1 MYYDINLYKID
12 ILLLAS
18 EFIDTN
24 EVKYNY
30 GRWTREEHKRYLY
43 GLKFFGRNNILIQ
56 KLVKTRSLV
65 QIRSHSQKFFKKIY
79 KKN

>member
-1 MYYDINLYKID
+1 MNYDINLCKID

-24 EVKYNY
+24 EIKYNY
-30 GRWTREEHKRYLY
+30 GRWTKEEQKRFLY
-43 GLKFFGRNNILIQ
+43 GLKCFGKNNILIQ

-79 KKN
+79 KKK

>member
-1 MYYDINLYKID
+1 MNYNINLSKID

-30 GRWTREEHKRYLY
+30 GRWTKEEQKRFLY
-43 GLKFFGRNNILIQ
+43 GLKYFGRNNKLIQ
-56 KLVKTRSLV
+56 KLIKTRSLV
-65 QIRSHSQKFFKKIY
+65 QIRSHSQKFLKKIY